1 MMVSQSTTSQTFSAN
16 REPGDVL
23 ATNVADHG
31 QHDGDIAS
39 IIDFPRL
46 RASRFPAASLHPLQ
60 EWEGYVVEIGNTD
73 FTARLFD
80 LTADEGGEEEEA
92 IIPFSEISDQ
102 DTERLREGSIFR
114 WVIGYERTT
123 TGTKRRVSQIVFR
136 DLPVVTGSDVRH
148 GEAWARD
155 IRRALGL

>member
-16 REPGDVL
+16 REPGDVP

-31 QHDGDIAS
+31 QHDADIAS

-60 EWEGYVVEIGNTD
+60 EWEGYVVEIGDTD

-80 LTADEGGEEEEA
+80 LTAKEGGEQEEA

-148 GEAWARD
+148 GEAWARG